1 LFEGALAFWIT
12 QETSPQNTNPAL
24 GLLRCFDLENPIAS
38 PLSFN
43 KRLTPIAFSAYSL
56 FWLGRRMTDYR
67 TDSQNITTE
76 QVAKILGISKKTL
89 KTWLQNGKV
98 PEPDRNPKNNYRI
111 WTLTDVDAIRRIL
124 GNEGE

>member
-1 LFEGALAFWIT
+1 
-12 QETSPQNTNPAL
+12 
-24 GLLRCFDLENPIAS
+24 
-38 PLSFN
+38 
-43 KRLTPIAFSAYSL
+43 
-56 FWLGRRMTDYR
+56 MTDYR

-89 KTWLQNGKV
+89 KTWLQSGKV

-111 WTLTDVDAIRRIL
+111 WTLADVDAIRRIL